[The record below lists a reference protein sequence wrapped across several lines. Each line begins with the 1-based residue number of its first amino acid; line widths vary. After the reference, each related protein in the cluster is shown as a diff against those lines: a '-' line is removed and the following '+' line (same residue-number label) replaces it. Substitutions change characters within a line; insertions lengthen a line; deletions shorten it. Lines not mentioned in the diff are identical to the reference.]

1 MIHDTVQA
9 LNALIQTIAR
19 ESGEGNVSNEMK
31 SSLQACVESLRRV
44 EEQLPLTLNRN
55 KILLTYLQKFDDG
68 FKKCQ
73 AWLNEAK
80 KLIGG
85 YSIQVP
91 VRRIE
96 EWLEQNRVSAF
107 SRAER
112 GSHRTVSPRISS
124 LKRIHMAHWSKLL
137 HDWWKP

>member
-1 MIHDTVQA
+1 MLHDTVQA
-9 LNALIQTIAR
+9 LIALSQTIAR
-19 ESGEGNVSNEMK
+19 ESGEGNVSTEMK
-31 SSLQACVESLRRV
+31 SSLQVCIDHLRRV
-44 EEQLPLTLNRN
+44 EEYLPLTLNRN
-55 KILLTYLQKFDDG
+55 KILLTHLQKFEDG
-68 FKKCQ
+68 LKKCQ

-107 SRAER
+107 SLVQR
-112 GSHRTVSPRISS
+112 SWTKDFS
-124 LKRIHMAHWSKLL
+124 
-137 HDWWKP
+137 